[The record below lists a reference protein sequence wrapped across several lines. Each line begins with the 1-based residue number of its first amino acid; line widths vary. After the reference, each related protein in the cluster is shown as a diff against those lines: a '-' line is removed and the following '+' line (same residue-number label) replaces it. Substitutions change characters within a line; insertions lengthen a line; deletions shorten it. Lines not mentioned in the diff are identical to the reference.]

1 MRYLVTGGAGFIG
14 SHVVERLLARG
25 DEVICLDNF
34 NTYYDPQR
42 KRRNIT
48 FAQAQPTY
56 TLVEGDIR
64 DAEGLEDVFVRY
76 RPSRIAHLGAMPG
89 PRPSIANPAL
99 YTEVNLSATV
109 HLLDLARRYEVE
121 NFVLASTS
129 SVYGASQKL
138 PFTEDDPTDRP
149 LSPYAATKKA
159 AEVLA
164 HTFQAVYK
172 LPISIVRFFTV
183 YGPRG
188 RPDMTPYLFVDKMVR
203 RQAFVLFN
211 GGVDL
216 YRDYTYVDD
225 IVSGVVAALD
235 RPRPYEIY
243 NLGNSRP
250 VEMRQFVEL
259 LEALTGLP
267 AIIDAR
273 PLPPSDPPI
282 TYADTRK
289 AQALLGYRPET
300 DIEEGLSH
308 FWAWYRAEVLHAG

>member
-25 DEVICLDNF
+25 DEVLCVDNF

-48 FAQAQPTY
+48 TAQQHAGY
-56 TLVEGDIR
+56 TLIEGDIR
-64 DAEGLEDVFVRY
+64 DAEAIEDAFDRFQ
-76 RPSRIAHLGAMPG
+76 PQRIAHLAAMPG
-89 PRPSIANPAL
+89 PRPSIAAPAL
-99 YTEVNLSATV
+99 YSEVNLTATV
-109 HLLDLARRYEVE
+109 NLLDLAQRYNVE

-129 SVYGASQKL
+129 SVYGATQKL
-138 PFTEDDPTDRP
+138 PFVETDPTDRP

-164 HTFQAVYK
+164 HTFQAVHK
-172 LPISIVRFFTV
+172 LPISVVRFFTV

-188 RPDMTPYLFVDKMVR
+188 RPDMTPYLFVDRMVR

-211 GGVDL
+211 GGVEL
-216 YRDYTYVDD
+216 YRDYTFVDD

-235 RPRPYEIY
+235 HPQPYEIY
-243 NLGNSRP
+243 NLGHSQP
-250 VEMRQFVEL
+250 VEMRRFVKL
-259 LEALTGLP
+259 LESITGLK
-267 AIIDAR
+267 ALIDAR

-282 TYADTRK
+282 TFADTRK
-289 AQALLGYRPET
+289 AQEMLGYTPAIN
-300 DIEEGLSH
+300 IEEGLSR
-308 FWAWYRAEVLHAG
+308 FWAWYQTEVLHAG